1 MKIKACQAMI
11 QTNQG
16 SFRQFLGKQIMRNKI
31 LYRIIKIPGKSN
43 KKGRKK

>member
-11 QTNQG
+11 YASQG
-16 SFRQFLGKQIMRNKI
+16 SLRQFLGKQIMKNKI
-31 LYRIIKIPGKSN
+31 LYRIIKIPGKYN